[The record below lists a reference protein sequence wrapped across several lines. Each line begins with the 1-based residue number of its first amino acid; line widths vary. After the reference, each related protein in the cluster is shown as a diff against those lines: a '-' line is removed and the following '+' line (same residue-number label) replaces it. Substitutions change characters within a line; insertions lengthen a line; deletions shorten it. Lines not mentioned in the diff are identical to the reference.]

1 MRMRGHVVLQAFA
14 LVGAVSLAAGA
25 CSPAGSKKDDKSGPL
40 VVARTVDLEQL
51 DPAAATAFG
60 STQTLRLIFDTLV
73 NSDSSGRLVSGLA
86 KSWDTSKDG
95 RTLTFHLQQGVK
107 FHNGDPLTAD
117 AVVATIDRVLDEK
130 TASVLRSNLLSV
142 EKVSAPDPATA
153 VMTLRKPDLSVLDTL
168 TLIGTAILDPAD
180 IKAGRAAKGLNG
192 TGPFKLSGRTQG
204 QKVDLTANPAYF
216 AGKPSIPGVEFRVI
230 PDENSILAG
239 LRAGSFDAGVL
250 TDPNISSQAHGKLK
264 VSATPSLAYHALML
278 NGRRKPLDDLTVR
291 QAIACAVDRKQVI
304 DTAVAGQGTPTGPV
318 TSRGQHL
325 APTDGLPCRPGDV
338 AGAKKMLDGAGVKT
352 PVTLKTLVMS
362 GGYASAINEAQNLQA
377 QLGKIGVK
385 LELDQQPVN
394 VYVKRWSAADYDAT
408 LALNGG
414 DSSPY
419 LMYARYFTP
428 GGSLGKPAGLDSP
441 KIAEL
446 LGRVNA
452 ETDLKARAGTIAEL
466 QRTMLQQSPW
476 VWLFTDNNVVVTQP
490 GVNGLGISP
499 DNSLRSLQRT
509 TKG

>member
-1 MRMRGHVVLQAFA
+1 MRMRGHVVLRAFA

-25 CSPAGSKKDDKSGPL
+25 CSPAGSKKDGKSGPL

-51 DPAAATAFG
+51 DPAAATGFG
-60 STQTLRLIFDTLV
+60 SVQTLRLMFDTLMT
-73 NSDSSGRLVSGLA
+73 NDTTGRLVPGLA
-86 KSWDTSKDG
+86 KSWETSKDG
-95 RTLTFHLQQGVK
+95 RTLTFHLQHGVK
-107 FHNGDPLTAD
+107 FRNGDPLTSD
-117 AVVATIDRVLDEK
+117 AVVATIERVLDEK
-130 TASVLRSNLLSV
+130 TASVVRSNLLSV
-142 EKVSAPDPATA
+142 DKVTAPDPATA
-153 VMTLRKPDLSVLDTL
+153 VITLHKPDLSVMNTL

-180 IKAGRAAKGLNG
+180 IKSGNAGKSLNG
-192 TGPFKLSGRTQG
+192 TGPFTLSGRTQG
-204 QKVDLTANPAYF
+204 QKVDLTANPNYF

-230 PDENSILAG
+230 PDETSILAG

-250 TDPNISSQAHGKLK
+250 TDPNVSSQAHGKLQ
-264 VSATPSLAYHALML
+264 VSSTPSLAYHALML
-278 NGRRKPLDDLTVR
+278 NGRRKPLDTLAVR

-318 TSRGQHL
+318 TGPGQNL
-325 APTDGLPCRPGDV
+325 TPTDGLPCTPGDV

-385 LELDQQPVN
+385 LVLDQQPVN

-419 LMYARYFTP
+419 LMYARYFTA

-452 ETDLKARAGTIAEL
+452 ETDLKARDAAVAEL
-466 QRTMLQQSPW
+466 QRTMLQQAPW
-476 VWLFTDNNVVVTQP
+476 VWLFKDNNVVVTQP
-490 GVNGLGISP
+490 GVKGLTITP

>member
-1 MRMRGHVVLQAFA
+1 MRGHVVLRAFA
-14 LVGAVSLAAGA
+14 LVGAVSLAVTS
-25 CSPAGSKKDDKSGPL
+25 CSPAGSKKGGKTGPL
-40 VVARTVDLEQL
+40 VIARTVDLEQL
-51 DPAAATAFG
+51 DPATATAFG
-60 STQTLRLIFDTLV
+60 STQTLRLMFDTLV
-73 NSDSSGRLVSGLA
+73 NTDSSGRLVAGLA

-117 AVVATIDRVLDEK
+117 AVVATIDRILDEK
-130 TASVLRSNLLSV
+130 TASVVRSNLGSV
-142 EKVSAPDPATA
+142 SKVTAADPSTA
-153 VMTLRKPDLSVLDTL
+153 VVTLRKPDLSVLDTL

-180 IKAGRAAKGLNG
+180 IKAGRVAKSPNG
-192 TGPFKLSGRTQG
+192 TGPFKLTGRTQG
-204 QKVDLTANPAYF
+204 QKIDLAANPAYF
-216 AGKPSIPGVEFRVI
+216 AGKPSIANVEFRVI
-230 PDENSILAG
+230 PDETSILAG

-250 TDPNISSQAHGKLK
+250 TDPNVSSQAKGKLK
-264 VSATPSLAYHALML
+264 VSSTPSLAYHALML
-278 NGRRKPLDDLTVR
+278 NGRRKPLDNLTVR

-304 DTAVAGQGTPTGPV
+304 DTAVAGQGTPTGPI
-318 TSRGQHL
+318 TSPAQHL
-325 APTDGLPCRPGDV
+325 TPSDGLPCTPGDV

-385 LELDQQPVN
+385 LVLDQQPVN

-428 GGSLGKPAGLDSP
+428 GGSLSKPAGLDSP
-441 KIAEL
+441 KIADL

-452 ETDLKARAGTIAEL
+452 ESDLKARGDTTAEL
-466 QRTMLQQSPW
+466 ARTMLQQSPW

-490 GVNGLGISP
+490 GVTGLGITA
-499 DNSLRSLQRT
+499 DNSLRSLERT